1 MVCFIPAFMQT
12 SETELVTGIA
22 KMVFGYAMHM
32 LLVLLVS
39 IQYETSHAMYN
50 TCSGGSAS
58 GKVALFSKLE
68 AH

>member
-1 MVCFIPAFMQT
+1 
-12 SETELVTGIA
+12 
-22 KMVFGYAMHM
+22 MVFGYAMHM

-50 TCSGGSAS
+50 PCSGGSAS